1 MANNISIM
9 DKIKK
14 YLPEIIAIVLIIGL
28 ICSNVYTYFKSKYEN
43 DEIIT
48 VRDSLLVKMRN
59 DSTAV
64 KILEE
69 SNVNCLN
76 STAAKIEYYDN
87 RIKNLSREIDKS
99 KNLIQNMQKKK
110 EDIDLQ
116 IKDVDSTKMN
126 SIDLL
131 NFINQKY

>member
-1 MANNISIM
+1 MYR
-9 DKIKK
+9 IKK
-14 YLPEIIAIVLIIGL
+14 YLPEIIAILLVVGL
-28 ICSNVYTYFKSKYEN
+28 ICSNVYTYFKGKYEN
-43 DEIIT
+43 EEVIT

-69 SNVNCLN
+69 ANVNCLN
-76 STAAKIEYYDN
+76 STAAKIDYYDN

-110 EDIDLQ
+110 EDIDMQ

>member
-1 MANNISIM
+1 MY
-9 DKIKK
+9 KIKK
-14 YLPEIIAIVLIIGL
+14 YLPEIIAILLVVGL
-28 ICSNVYTYFKSKYEN
+28 ICSNVYTYFKGKYEN
-43 DEIIT
+43 EEVIT

-69 SNVNCLN
+69 ANVNCLN
-76 STAAKIEYYDN
+76 STAAKIDYYDN

-110 EDIDLQ
+110 EDIDMQ

>member
-1 MANNISIM
+1 MYR
-9 DKIKK
+9 IKK
-14 YLPEIIAIVLIIGL
+14 YLPEIIAILLVVGL
-28 ICSNVYTYFKSKYEN
+28 ICSNVYTYFKGKYEN
-43 DEIIT
+43 EEVIT

-69 SNVNCLN
+69 ANVNCLN
-76 STAAKIEYYDN
+76 STAAKIDYYDN

>member
-14 YLPEIIAIVLIIGL
+14 YLSEIIAIVLIIGL
-28 ICSNVYTYFKSKYEN
+28 ICSNVYTYFKGKYEN
-43 DEIIT
+43 EEVIT

-69 SNVNCLN
+69 ANVNCLN
-76 STAAKIEYYDN
+76 STAAKIDYYETK
-87 RIKNLSREIDKS
+87 IKNINRQVEKSRITIDRLQQQ
-99 KNLIQNMQKKK
+99 KNS
-110 EDIDLQ
+110 IDQQ

-126 SIDLL
+126 RFELL

>member
-1 MANNISIM
+1 MSR
-9 DKIKK
+9 IKK
-14 YLPEIIAIVLIIGL
+14 YLTEIIAILLVIGL
-28 ICSNVYTYFKSKYEN
+28 ICSNVYTYFKGKYEN
-43 DEIIT
+43 EEVIT

-69 SNVNCLN
+69 ANVNCLN
-76 STAAKIEYYDN
+76 STAAKIDYYETK
-87 RIKNLSREIDKS
+87 IKNMNRQVQTNKLIIDR
-99 KNLIQNMQKKK
+99 LQQQKAG
-110 EDIDLQ
+110 IDQQ

-126 SIDLL
+126 RFELL